1 MVGAQ
6 NVTGSTNLSS
16 RLIEPL
22 LWIPLLAVA
31 LVAGTIGGVVGFG
44 SAVILLPVC
53 AYVFGA
59 ERAVPILTVAAL
71 IGNLSRATFSW
82 RDTDWAAVR
91 MYVTG
96 AVPCA
101 AIGAFIFIEL
111 DVQLIQR
118 LLGAFILLMI
128 PARRW
133 ATRRE
138 MTIKRW
144 HLLPLGAVMGLLSGI
159 VGTVG
164 PINAP
169 FFLAYGL
176 AKGAYLATEALGAAA
191 VHLTKSAVYGRFAVL
206 DLETIMYGIA
216 IGFALIAGSWAGKR
230 IVMRLDT
237 PAFIRT
243 VEVLLA
249 ASGLAM
255 VLGI

>member
-1 MVGAQ
+1 M
-6 NVTGSTNLSS
+6 
-16 RLIEPL
+16 IEPL

-31 LVAGTIGGVVGFG
+31 LLAGTIGGVVGFG

-59 ERAVPILTVAAL
+59 AQAVPILTVAAL
-71 IGNLSRATFSW
+71 IGNLSRAGFSW
-82 RDTDWAAVR
+82 RETDWAVVR
-91 MYVTG
+91 LYVAG
-96 AVPCA
+96 AVPFA
-101 AIGAFIFIEL
+101 AIGAFIFVEL
-111 DVQLIQR
+111 DVALIHR

-128 PARRW
+128 PARCW
-133 ATRRE
+133 ATARNMTVRR
-138 MTIKRW
+138 W
-144 HLLPLGAVMGLLSGI
+144 QLLPLGAVMGLLSGI

-191 VHLTKSAVYGRFAVL
+191 VHLTKATVYGRFAVL
-206 DLETIMYGIA
+206 DFETLGSGLA
-216 IGFALIAGSWAGKR
+216 IGVALIAGSWAGKR

-237 PAFIRT
+237 PGFIRT

-255 VLGI
+255 VLGF

>member
-1 MVGAQ
+1 MIDPV
-6 NVTGSTNLSS
+6 
-16 RLIEPL
+16 
-22 LWIPLLAVA
+22 LWLPLLAVA

-53 AYVFGA
+53 AYAFGA
-59 ERAVPILTVAAL
+59 AEAVPILTIAAL
-71 IGNLSRATFSW
+71 IGNLSRAAFSW
-82 RDTDWAAVR
+82 RETDWPAVR
-91 MYVTG
+91 MYVLG
-96 AVPCA
+96 AVPFA

-111 DVQLIQR
+111 DAALIHR

-133 ATRRE
+133 AVRHD
-138 MTIKRW
+138 MTVQRW

-176 AKGAYLATEALGAAA
+176 VKGAYLATEALGAAA
-191 VHLTKSAVYGRFAVL
+191 VHLTKSAVYGRFAAL
-206 DLETIMYGIA
+206 DLETMTYGLI
-216 IGFALIAGSWAGKR
+216 IGLALIAGSWLGKR

-243 VEVLLA
+243 VEVLLGV
-249 ASGLAM
+249 SGALM
-255 VLGI
+255 LLGV

>member
-1 MVGAQ
+1 M
-6 NVTGSTNLSS
+6 
-16 RLIEPL
+16 IEPL

-53 AYVFGA
+53 AYAFGA

-82 RDTDWAAVR
+82 RETDWAAVR
-91 MYVTG
+91 MYVAG
-96 AVPCA
+96 AVPFA
-101 AIGAFIFIEL
+101 AAGAFIFIEL
-111 DVQLIQR
+111 DVELIHR

-133 ATRRE
+133 AARRD